1 MSKQK
6 DYFAWEKAI
15 EAGMDG
21 FPAEIREQ
29 IIRAKYG
36 DIVDTKLLNQMIGD
50 TDPHHLATVM
60 GTVDEGLKMQELG
73 MGADEIVET
82 IKGSLKTKHAS
93 GGRVSLSAGGLAGML
108 GE

>member
-1 MSKQK
+1 
-6 DYFAWEKAI
+6 
-15 EAGMDG
+15 
-21 FPAEIREQ
+21 
-29 IIRAKYG
+29 
-36 DIVDTKLLNQMIGD
+36 MIGD

-73 MGADEIVET
+73 MGADEIVEA

-93 GGRVSLSAGGLAGML
+93 GGRVSLSSGGLAGML